1 MQAPKRRRGEEVAHG
16 GERERLQGGPGPA
29 AAAHPLQEGAVRR
42 GRGQRSR
49 QGRDREARRGN
60 PTGWNRTHPTSPPGS
75 NCRAQR
81 REKSPLDPRIRGVT
95 ITRSEDPLRFGS
107 GFHAWVIG
115 YFAKI
120 ASARL
125 NALSIA
131 CSGVIPLF
139 MASSIATLNT
149 CSALTSA
156 IAGLNAS

>member
-1 MQAPKRRRGEEVAHG
+1 MADSESGYKA
-16 GERERLQGGPGPA
+16 GPGRP
-29 AAAHPLQEGAVRR
+29 PLHTRFKKGQSGAGAVREAAKAAIELGAEIQQEPNPPYFAAR
-42 GRGQRSR
+42 LKLPGTTT
-49 QGRDREARRGN
+49 REV
-60 PTGWNRTHPTSPPGS
+60 S
-75 NCRAQR
+75 
-81 REKSPLDPRIRGVT
+81 LDPRIRGVT
-95 ITRSEDPLRFGS
+95 ITRSEDPLHFGS

-139 MASSIATLNT
+139 MTSSIATLNT

>member
-1 MQAPKRRRGEEVAHG
+1 MQAPRCGEEMRDG
-16 GERERLQGGPGPA
+16 GQRERLQGGPGPA

-42 GRGQRSR
+42 GRDQRSR
-49 QGRDREARRGN
+49 QGRDREARREIQQAGTE
-60 PTGWNRTHPTSPPGS
+60 PTLLR
-75 NCRAQR
+75 RKAQIAGTTT
-81 REKSPLDPRIRGVT
+81 REVSLDPRIRGVT
-95 ITRSEDPLRFGS
+95 ISRSQDPLHFGS

-115 YFAKI
+115 YFTKI